1 MAIQHAT
8 CWRFHVLTKL
18 VWQVLAAGVS
28 CTDEESRTSG
38 EGFAFLTNAKKRKER
53 RTNHL
58 GSFEIKNDGKLWKFV
73 GMTFVPKNR
82 GFPFEKDRQVCATR
96 RVCQPGSSWPA
107 WGWGAPV
114 VDTKPARCQIKVS
127 QSSWRSRLPCAQD
140 RRVVVHEMIWQR
152 IAWHETE

>member
-38 EGFAFLTNAKKRKER
+38 EGFAFLTNAKKTQGK
-53 RTNHL
+53 TNE
-58 GSFEIKNDGKLWKFV
+58 SSWKFWDKKWWKV
-73 GMTFVPKNR
+73 MKVCGHDIFPKEAKKNPWV
-82 GFPFEKDRQVCATR
+82 FFFEKDRQVCATR
-96 RVCQPGSSWPA
+96 RVCQRGLRWPA

-127 QSSWRSRLPCAQD
+127 QSSWRSRLLCVQD
-140 RRVVVHEMIWQR
+140 CRL
-152 IAWHETE
+152 